1 MISSSS
7 EFGASARTARTD
19 DSNLAFP
26 RRTETFTPMNLAVET
41 EQETDGRWIAEIP
54 QIPGAL
60 AYGVDRNEAIS
71 RVEALALRVLADRL
85 EHGEMP
91 QELEEVFSVA
101 V

>member
-1 MISSSS
+1 MGPCL
-7 EFGASARTARTD
+7 FGPNR
-19 DSNLAFP
+19 
-26 RRTETFTPMNLAVET
+26 EIGGMNLAVET

-60 AYGVDRNEAIS
+60 AYGSDRREAIS

-85 EHGEMP
+85 EHGELP